1 MDLIARK
8 NINNT
13 HPYWNIDNNIQTN
26 PWTPDISGLSQRMG
40 NVYNVA
46 HDPGNQGIN
55 LSHTPFQAP
64 TTLPYKDIPK
74 LSDASYFAYADPD
87 DQATQNRIDNVKAAK
102 KAATMEKLGNVA
114 NVAGTAVQGGITMA
128 QDLGSYTP
136 NFTVQDL
143 ANRAGTRQEQVGD
156 QTVTLQNFVNENEV
170 MGEYNSQLNGQVLGS
185 AGKGAATGAAI
196 GSALGPIGGAVGGV
210 VGAVG
215 GLVGGLFGKSKA
227 KREAERRIREQQQ
240 RANINNQFRVD
251 VARTSTL
258 NNDYVLKH
266 GNTENQ
272 ILYREGKQ
280 PNGLVQPGEK
290 IQRVNDYGQVIN
302 QITVPG
308 NPAWGDVIPV
318 RLGDKDAVISNKYGL
333 ADQADVDPNGALYR
347 QGILKKSGMMK
358 DDMKEHKCG
367 KMPKYKLGKSSD
379 YVLNAAAHGIGGL
392 IGLQQYLQA
401 KNSDVYKPNTYVRNP
416 YANRGLGILGS
427 LRINPY
433 PIMNQLRAGEA
444 RGNYALNNSGG
455 LSGSQKY
462 LGKIANVRNTQQSIA
477 DAMMKMQEQN
487 NAYKSQYGNSLLT
500 IGAQEAANMM
510 NTMRADNDIYMRSH
524 AARQQGM
531 ETGVYNMQNN
541 LLSWLANYNKLN
553 QFDRTMA
560 MYQGNQ
566 NLERQKIKALF
577 G

>member
-1 MDLIARK
+1 MGLNLIDRK

-13 HPYWNIDNNIQTN
+13 HPY
-26 PWTPDISGLSQRMG
+26 
-40 NVYNVA
+40 
-46 HDPGNQGIN
+46 
-55 LSHTPFQAP
+55 
-64 TTLPYKDIPK
+64 LPYKDIPE

-87 DQATQNRIDNVKAAK
+87 NQATQNRIDNIKAAK

-114 NVAGTAVQGGITMA
+114 NVAGTAIQGGVNMI
-128 QDLGSYTP
+128 QDFNSYKAKYSSEDLNSRYGTT
-136 NFTVQDL
+136 NTKVGDEDVQLQNL
-143 ANRAGTRQEQVGD
+143 ANEDEIMSEQIK
-156 QTVTLQNFVNENEV
+156 ENRSKKWQSV
-170 MGEYNSQLNGQVLGS
+170 
-185 AGKGAATGAAI
+185 GKGAATGASI
-196 GSALGPIGGAVGGV
+196 GSVFGPIGTGVGSVVGGI
-210 VGAVG
+210 G
-215 GLVGGLFGKSKA
+215 GFVSGLFGSSDAEEEQRKELERQRQAAIAHNDFRTGVA
-227 KREAERRIREQQQ
+227 KTR
-240 RANINNQFRVD
+240 
-251 VARTSTL
+251 TL
-258 NNDYVLKH
+258 NNDYVLRH
-266 GNTENQ
+266 GDTSNQ
-272 ILYREGKQ
+272 RIFADGKQ

-318 RLGDKDAVISNKYGL
+318 RLGNKDAVISKKYGL
-333 ADQADVDPNGALYR
+333 ADQADIDPNGALYR

-379 YVLNAAAHGIGGL
+379 YILNAAAHGLGGL

-433 PIMNQLRAGEA
+433 PIMNQLRAAEA

-462 LGKIANVRNTQQSIA
+462 LGRIANVRNTQQSIA
-477 DAMMKMQEQN
+477 DVMLKKQEMD
-487 NAYKSQYGNSLLT
+487 NALMSQYGNAL
-500 IGAQEAANMM
+500 INVGAQEANNMM
-510 NTMRADNDIYMRSH
+510 TAKRADADVYMRSN
-524 AARQQGM
+524 AAKLNRM
-531 ETGVYNMQNN
+531 DTGIYNTYNSA
-541 LLSWLANYNKLN
+541 LSWLKNYDKLN
-553 QFDRTMA
+553 QFNRTMA
-560 MYQGNQ
+560 LYQGNQ
-566 NLERQKIKALF
+566 DLERQKIKALF

>member
-13 HPYWNIDNNIQTN
+13 HPYWNIDDNIQTN

-114 NVAGTAVQGGITMA
+114 NIAGTAIQGGINMI
-128 QDLGSYTP
+128 QDFNSYGAKYSK
-136 NFTVQDL
+136 NDL
-143 ANRAGTRQEQVGD
+143 DAKSGTTNTKVGD
-156 QTVTLQNFVNENEV
+156 EDIQLQNLADEDEIMSEQRKENRSKRWASV
-170 MGEYNSQLNGQVLGS
+170 
-185 AGKGAATGAAI
+185 GKGAATGASI
-196 GSALGPIGGAVGGV
+196 GSVLGPIGTGIGAV
-210 VGAVG
+210 VG
-215 GLVGGLFGKSKA
+215 GIGGFVSGLFGSSDAEEEQRKELERQRQAAIAHNDFRTGVA
-227 KREAERRIREQQQ
+227 KTR
-240 RANINNQFRVD
+240 
-251 VARTSTL
+251 TL
-258 NNDYVLKH
+258 NNDYVLRH
-266 GNTENQ
+266 GDTSNQRIFADGKLPVLDSAFGMISGKPNARVDKGEWIINTMTGDAHKVNRGQGDNALAYIRPEDA
-272 ILYREGKQ
+272 ILSKKRGAADYFEETGDLEGAMMMNKKQ
-280 PNGLVQPGEK
+280 
-290 IQRVNDYGQVIN
+290 Y
-302 QITVPG
+302 
-308 NPAWGDVIPV
+308 
-318 RLGDKDAVISNKYGL
+318 S
-333 ADQADVDPNGALYR
+333 
-347 QGILKKSGMMK
+347 
-358 DDMKEHKCG
+358 CG
-367 KMPKYKLGKSSD
+367 KMPKYGLGKPSD
-379 YVLNAAAHGIGGL
+379 YVLNAAAHGLGGL

-477 DAMMKMQEQN
+477 DAMMKIQEQN